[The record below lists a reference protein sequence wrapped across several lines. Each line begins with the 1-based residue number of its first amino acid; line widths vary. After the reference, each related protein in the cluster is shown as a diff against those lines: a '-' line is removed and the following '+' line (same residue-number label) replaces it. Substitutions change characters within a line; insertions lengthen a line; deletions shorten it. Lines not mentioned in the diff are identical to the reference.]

1 MKKCKYCGREISN
14 SFEFCCNKCE
24 NNYTKNIEK
33 AEDKIKYFII
43 GIIIGFLVMIYGV
56 LSNSDFI
63 IGGGIIVMGIVAA
76 VLPFVT
82 PETGALLGYQ
92 KSRIAGRILGILLI
106 VVGIWVG
113 FV

>member
-33 AEDKIKYFII
+33 AEGKIKYFII
-43 GIIIGFLVMIYGV
+43 GIIIGFLVMFYGV

-63 IGGGIIVMGIVAA
+63 IGDGIIVMGIVAA

-82 PETGALLGYQ
+82 PETCALLGYW
-92 KSRIAGRILGILLI
+92 KSRIVGRILGILLI
-106 VVGIWVG
+106 VVGM
-113 FV
+113 